1 MTALKGAEIESFV
14 ARPGAKQSIA
24 LIFGPDAGL
33 VRERADAIIAK
44 SVDDLNDPF
53 TLARIDGDTLADTP
67 SRLVDEALTIPL
79 FGGRRAV
86 LVKAGGRSIVAAV
99 EMLAAAPQAKDC
111 MVVITAGDLSKS
123 APLRSLCEKAKE
135 IAAIPCYADNER
147 DIARLIDDEMKQ
159 AGLSITSEA
168 REMLVSLVGGDRLGS
183 RSEIRKLALYA
194 HGQKQVDIDDVLAVV
209 ADASALGLDSVI
221 DSAFA
226 GRAADV
232 ETHLIKA
239 MGAGTRSDVIALSAL
254 RQVFAL
260 HRARLAVESGES
272 VDMAIGG
279 FRPPLH
285 FRRKSLVEAAL
296 RAWTSAK
303 LDRAMAQFSD
313 AVLDARRRPALAD
326 AIVERLLLATAQ
338 QARRRD

>member
-1 MTALKGAEIESFV
+1 MTALKGAEIEAYV
-14 ARPGAKQSIA
+14 ARPGGKYGIA
-24 LIFGPDAGL
+24 FIYGPDSGL
-33 VRERADAIIAK
+33 VRERADAIIAM

-53 TLARIDGDTLADTP
+53 SYIRLEGDTLADTP
-67 SRLVDEALTIPL
+67 SRLVEEAHTVPL

-86 LVKAGGRSIVAAV
+86 LVSAGSRSIVHAV
-99 EMLAAAPQAKDC
+99 EMLAAAPPAKDC
-111 MVVITAGDLSKS
+111 MVVITGGDLARSS
-123 APLRSLCEKAKE
+123 PLRALAEKEKA

-147 DIARLIDDEMKQ
+147 DIGRLIDDEMRQ
-159 AGLSITSEA
+159 AGLTITSEA
-168 REMLVSLVGGDRLGS
+168 REMLVSLVGSDRLGS

-194 HGQKQVDIDDVLAVV
+194 YGQKQVDIEDVLAVV
-209 ADASALGLDSVI
+209 ADASALGLDAVI

-232 ETHLIKA
+232 ETQLGKA
-239 MGAGTRSDVIALSAL
+239 HSAGTRSDVIALSAL

-260 HRARLAVESGES
+260 HRARLAMESGES
-272 VDMAIGG
+272 ADMAIGG

-285 FRRKSLVEAAL
+285 FKRKPLVEAAL
-296 RAWTSAK
+296 RSWTSAK
-303 LDRAMAQFSD
+303 LDRAMSQFSD
-313 AVLDARRRPALAD
+313 AVLDARKRPQLAD